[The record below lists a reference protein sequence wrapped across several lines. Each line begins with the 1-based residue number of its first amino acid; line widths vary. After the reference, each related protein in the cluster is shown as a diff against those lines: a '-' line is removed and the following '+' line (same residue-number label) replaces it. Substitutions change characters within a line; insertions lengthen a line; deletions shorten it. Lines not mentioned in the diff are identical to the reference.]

1 MTAVHA
7 LSESNQFPVWVEE
20 NPEKIARRKSL
31 SGDKSVDVTIVGG
44 GFSGLWTAYYLL
56 KNCPTL
62 RVMIIEKQ
70 YCGFGASGRNGGWC
84 KGSVAGSPHRY
95 AKYSSPELVNKL
107 QRAMFD
113 AVDEVGHVVKKESIN
128 CGFNKNGLVRLAR
141 NRPQAQRQFDE
152 VKRAKSMGR
161 K

>member
-7 LSESNQFPVWVEE
+7 LYESHQFPVWVEE
-20 NPEKIARRKSL
+20 NAEKIARRTSL
-31 SGDKSVDVTIVGG
+31 SGDKSVDVIIVGG

-56 KNCPTL
+56 RNSSTL
-62 RVMIIEKQ
+62 RVLIIEKQ

-84 KGSVAGSPHRY
+84 KGSVAGSLNRY

-113 AVDEVGHVVKKESIN
+113 AVDEVGNVVME
-128 CGFNKNGLVRLAR
+128 
-141 NRPQAQRQFDE
+141 
-152 VKRAKSMGR
+152 
-161 K
+161 